1 MTGAGFKTLLLAVFA
16 TAAAVVVAPA
26 FAGTELALSEA
37 GGARFPDRGYV
48 LTLPSGMYLDASRV
62 EVRENGNRVSQVSI
76 VPAGEA
82 EAGQFAIVLVIDA
95 SLSMQGRPIE
105 DAVAAAR
112 ALAGRRT
119 QTQQLAIVA
128 FNSESKVVL
137 PFTTD
142 EKAIEAALA
151 SPPALARGTH
161 IYDAVS
167 TGIGLLES
175 ANVAAGS
182 IIVLSDGSDTGSA
195 AHAEDVSARAGAAHV
210 RVFSVGLRSRSFK
223 PEPLRA
229 LAERAGGEYSEA
241 TSSGDLERIFA
252 ALGAKL
258 ASEYL
263 LRYRSQAPPHTEVH
277 VSVVVE
283 GVEGFAGTEYM
294 TPALPDEPG
303 APFHRSAAERF
314 LRSPAGMVSVAAFAA
329 FFVALAVA
337 ALVRPRARTLQR
349 RMAEF
354 VTLALPEAEA
364 ERVRQHELM
373 LARAEKSF
381 ERTRW
386 WARFKQDLELAD
398 IQTPAAYIVAG
409 GVVGTL
415 VAVWIL
421 YLIGGLLVAWIG
433 LTVPF
438 VIRAVIGR
446 KLERKRRK
454 FADQLPD
461 NLQVLS
467 SAMRAG
473 HSLVGALSVVVEDC
487 PEPSRAEFRRV
498 IADEQLGVPLDEAF
512 NVVAGRMASREL
524 EQVGLVAALQR
535 ETGGNT
541 AEVLDR
547 VAETIRG
554 RFELRR
560 LVNTLTA
567 QGRMSRW
574 VVSLLPVGLLILITS
589 ISPAYMRPLYV
600 NPVGRVLL
608 VVAAVMIVAGSLVIR
623 RIVDIKV

>member
-119 QTQQLAIVA
+119 PTQQLAIVA

-195 AHAEDVSARAGAAHV
+195 THAEDVSARAGAAHV

-229 LAERAGGEYSEA
+229 LAEHAGGEYSEA

-277 VSVVVE
+277 VAVVVE

-294 TPALPDEPG
+294 TPALPSEPG
-303 APFHRSAAERF
+303 APFHRSAVERF
-314 LRSPAGMVSVAAFAA
+314 LRSPAGMVSAAAFAA
-329 FFVALAVA
+329 LFVALAVA

-354 VTLALPEAEA
+354 VTLAVPEAEA
-364 ERVRQHELM
+364 ERVRQRELM

-398 IQTPAAYIVAG
+398 IRTPAAYIVAG
-409 GVVGTL
+409 AVVGTL

-438 VIRAVIGR
+438 VVRAVISR

-512 NVVAGRMASREL
+512 NVVAGRMASREV

-574 VVSLLPVGLLILITS
+574 VVSLLPVGLLLLITS

>member
-1 MTGAGFKTLLLAVFA
+1 MLLLAVVA
-16 TAAAVVVAPA
+16 AAAAVVVAPA
-26 FAGTELALSEA
+26 FAATELTLSEV

-48 LTLPSGMYLDASRV
+48 LTLPAGMYLDASRV
-62 EVRENGNRVSQVSI
+62 EVRENGAPVREVSI
-76 VPAGEA
+76 VPANEA
-82 EAGQFAIVLVIDA
+82 EAGQFAVVLVIDA
-95 SLSMQGRPIE
+95 SKSMRGQAIQ

-112 ALAGRRT
+112 AFAARRNPM
-119 QTQQLAIVA
+119 QQLAIVA
-128 FNSESKVVL
+128 FNSQSKIVL

-142 EKAIEAALA
+142 EKAIQAALA
-151 SPPALARGTH
+151 APPALARGTH

-167 TGIGLLES
+167 TGIRLLEG
-175 ANVAAGS
+175 AHVAAGS
-182 IIVLSDGSDTGSA
+182 IVVLSDGSDTGSVTPA
-195 AHAEDVSARAGAAHV
+195 NGVPAQARDAHV
-210 RVFSVGLRSRSFK
+210 RVFSVGLRSSSFK
-223 PEPLRA
+223 PEPLQV
-229 LAERAGGEYSEA
+229 LAHQAGGEYSEA
-241 TSSGDLERIFA
+241 TSSDDLEQIFD

-263 LRYRSQAPPHTEVH
+263 LRYRSQAPPRTDIH
-277 VSVVVE
+277 VAVLVK
-283 GVEGFAGTEYM
+283 GLEGFAGTEYR
-294 TPALPDEPG
+294 TPALPDQPG

-314 LRSPAGMVSVAAFAA
+314 LRSPAGMVAAALFAA
-329 FFVALAVA
+329 FFIALAVA
-337 ALVRPRARTLQR
+337 AVVRPRARTLRR

-354 VTLALPEAEA
+354 VTLAAPEAEA
-364 ERVRQHELM
+364 ERARQRELM
-373 LARAEKSF
+373 LARAETSF

-409 GVVGTL
+409 AAAGTL

-438 VIRAVIGR
+438 VVRAVIGR

-467 SAMRAG
+467 SALRAG
-473 HSLVGALSVVVEDC
+473 HSLVGAISVVVEDC

-498 IADEQLGVPLDEAF
+498 IADEQLGVPLEEAF

-524 EQVGLVAALQR
+524 EQVALVAALQR

-560 LVNTLTA
+560 LVRTLTA

-574 VVSLLPVGLLILITS
+574 VVSLLPVGLLLLITS

-608 VVAAVMIVAGSLVIR
+608 VVAGVMIVVGSLVIR